1 MAIERNYDSEQIQD
15 LVEMVKAMT
24 KLQASLEVQFLTVLD
39 IELSETTAKW
49 TRNSL
54 LTFTKCNWR
63 LRSTK

>member
-39 IELSETTAKW
+39 DIELSETTAKMD
-49 TRNSL
+49 SEL
-54 LTFTKCNWR
+54 LIDVY
-63 LRSTK
+63 

>member
-39 IELSETTAKW
+39 IELSETTAKMD
-49 TRNSL
+49 SEL
-54 LTFTKCNWR
+54 LIDIY
-63 LRSTK
+63 

>member
-39 IELSETTAKW
+39 IELSETTAKMD
-49 TRNSL
+49 SEL
-54 LTFTKCNWR
+54 LIDVY
-63 LRSTK
+63 